1 MKRSWGKRRAGD
13 SGHPLFIG
21 LGGLA
26 AGSALAY
33 WGDPE
38 RGGRRRAEVRQ
49 KAIHFAKELAWAAGI
64 AARDLEHRAL
74 GIWAGANAW
83 LEEVAASARGQ
94 REDDAVIAERVRA
107 RLGRLC
113 SHPSAIE
120 VTVEDGCVEL
130 KGPIFASEREQVLRG
145 AATVRGVEAIDD
157 DLQPHETDDGL
168 TMLQGRAR
176 SQGARPVLL
185 QERWSPAARVL
196 AGIAGVGMAGW
207 GAARRSALGAGAGL
221 VLLVRSMTN
230 LSARRLFGVS
240 AGGLVALEAARTLP
254 DIDQVALYEPALLLA
269 GNTRQVEWLPRF
281 DAELARG
288 RVGAAMVTSMIG
300 LELAPPAVNLIPRR
314 LLEALTNLALKSED
328 RKAGPGEVT
337 MRMLAPTLHYDGHLI
352 AELRGTLDRF
362 REVPAEVLLLGG
374 SKGLPFIRPALD
386 ALERVLPHVSR
397 VELPGL
403 DHGGSSDATPANR
416 GGRPDLVAPLL
427 KEFFTRAAGPP
438 R

>member
-240 AGGLVALEAARTLP
+240 AGRRAIDLRK
-254 DIDQVALYEPALLLA
+254 DIHVHAPPDQVFAFFRRFENFPRFMSHV
-269 GNTRQVEWLPRF
+269 RQVEPHGNGRWRWSVTGPAGVPVSWEAEITRMIPGKLIAWESVPGSAIRNAGVIHF
-281 DAELARG
+281 DPDRG
-288 RVGAAMVTSMIG
+288 GTRIGIRLSYDPPAGAA
-300 LELAPPAVNLIPRR
+300 
-314 LLEALTNLALKSED
+314 
-328 RKAGPGEVT
+328 
-337 MRMLAPTLHYDGHLI
+337 GHFFAKVLG
-352 AELRGTLDRF
+352 ADPKRQLD
-362 REVPAEVLLLGG
+362 
-374 SKGLPFIRPALD
+374 D
-386 ALERVLPHVSR
+386 
-397 VELPGL
+397 
-403 DHGGSSDATPANR
+403 
-416 GGRPDLVAPLL
+416 DLVRFKSLMETGKATGREG
-427 KEFFTRAAGPP
+427 KVTRDQLDPVRG
-438 R
+438 